1 MSAVRLAAFPLVVTL
16 SEDPG
21 EPIKI
26 RAKHK
31 VAGMLLLYRHQVK
44 SLDRSWNVPGAYI
57 LLDRPDAE
65 GRWGAY
71 VGKATNPGLRNRV
84 QQQLKDRDHWY
95 RALVIRYESNDD
107 ETLNSAEAG
116 WLEGEIYYC
125 LDSAETVDLHNRNR
139 PQDATLSIDD
149 EASLRDYMLP
159 IESTLH
165 LIGHPLQPQRS
176 EAPPTRQVAPTPVPV
191 QQPRPHVNALGVQVS
206 PNRYLLQNPTI
217 EAVLERIAQLDARRK
232 TRAQRQDSTRPI

>member
-1 MSAVRLAAFPLVVTL
+1 MPPVRLAAFPLIVTL
-16 SEDPG
+16 SEYLD

-31 VAGMLLLYRHQVK
+31 VADMRLIERHNAR
-44 SLDRSWNVPGAYI
+44 SLDKGWNVPGAYI

-84 QQQLKDRDHWY
+84 LQQLKERDHWY

-125 LDSAETVDLHNRNR
+125 LDSAENVDLHNRNR
-139 PQDATLSIDD
+139 PQDGTLSIDD
-149 EASLRDYMLP
+149 EASLRDYMIP
-159 IESTLH
+159 IESFLR
-165 LIGHPLQPQRS
+165 LIGHALLHRNLITTTTPSPGRAPQ
-176 EAPPTRQVAPTPVPV
+176 APARHVSAPGLAPSPSLLRNPTPEAAKA
-191 QQPRPHVNALGVQVS
+191 RAAL
-206 PNRYLLQNPTI
+206 L
-217 EAVLERIAQLDARRK
+217 EAG
-232 TRAQRQDSTRPI
+232 

>member
-1 MSAVRLAAFPLVVTL
+1 MPPVSAVRLAAFPLVVTL
-16 SEDPG
+16 SEYPD

-31 VAGMLLLYRHQVK
+31 VAGMLLLDRHQVK
-44 SLDRSWNVPGAYI
+44 SLDPSWNVPGAYI

-84 QQQLKDRDHWY
+84 LQQLKVRGHWY
-95 RALVIRYESNDD
+95 RVLVIRYESNDD
-107 ETLNSAEAG
+107 EKLNSAEAG

-125 LDSAETVDLHNRNR
+125 LDSTENVDLHNRNR
-139 PQDATLSIDD
+139 PQDATLSIED
-149 EASLRDYMLP
+149 EASLRDYMIP

-165 LIGHPLQPQRS
+165 LIGHALHHRDPHAPDDGGPVVKRIKPAPAPEPPRS
-176 EAPPTRQVAPTPVPV
+176 FVSVLGLGTNPPIEAIMEKGAMVRAGKR
-191 QQPRPHVNALGVQVS
+191 QPRATPKPPGS
-206 PNRYLLQNPTI
+206 P
-217 EAVLERIAQLDARRK
+217 V
-232 TRAQRQDSTRPI
+232 

>member
-16 SEDPG
+16 SEYPD

-31 VAGMLLLYRHQVK
+31 VAGMLLLDRHQVK
-44 SLDRSWNVPGAYI
+44 SLDPSWNVPGAYI

-84 QQQLKDRDHWY
+84 LQQLKVRDHWY
-95 RALVIRYESNDD
+95 RVLVIRYESNDD
-107 ETLNSAEAG
+107 EKLNSAEAG

-125 LDSAETVDLHNRNR
+125 LDSAENVDLHNRNW
-139 PQDATLSIDD
+139 PQDATLSIED
-149 EASLRDYMLP
+149 EASLRDYMIP

-176 EAPPTRQVAPTPVPV
+176 EALPARQVAPAPAAV
-191 QQPRPHVNALGVQVS
+191 QQSRPYVNAFGVQVC
-206 PNRYLLQNPTI
+206 PNPYLLQNPTI
-217 EAVLERIAQLDARRK
+217 EAVLERIAQLDARWKARV
-232 TRAQRQDSTRPI
+232 RRQGSIGPV